1 MHDHS
6 LVALAPTS
14 LLKPSRRASGLVK
27 QNVIFIAS
35 TLIGST
41 RIASCVTD

>member
-27 QNVIFIAS
+27 QNVIAS